1 MTPST
6 KKQFNVALSDAGHDL
21 ARRLC
26 EHHGLSQAGLIEM
39 LLRKEARAQNLTR
52 KGGKKR

>member
-6 KKQFNVALSDAGHDL
+6 KKQFNVALSDEGHDL
-21 ARRLC
+21 TRRLC